1 MNDYMN
7 LGRVV
12 PLHRGDYDAAQ
23 TYELNDIVNYQ
34 GAGYWHRGQTA
45 TTGVAPTDETVW
57 ALVISPVDAVL
68 GMIPELTLPA
78 AGWSG
83 GSITVSAEG
92 VTASN
97 HVIVAPS
104 PASRD
109 AYINADVRCTAQ
121 GAGMLTFEA
130 AATPQANIGVNV
142 LVFKV

>member
-1 MNDYMN
+1 MAKNMARLVDGVVVN
-7 LGRVV
+7 LEWCSGSKPETAELREYEGYAI
-12 PLHRGDYDAAQ
+12 RIGDSWENGKWMRD
-23 TYELNDIVNYQ
+23 
-34 GAGYWHRGQTA
+34 GA
-45 TTGVAPTDETVW
+45 
-57 ALVISPVDAVL
+57 AVL

-121 GAGMLTFEA
+121 GAGTLTFEA